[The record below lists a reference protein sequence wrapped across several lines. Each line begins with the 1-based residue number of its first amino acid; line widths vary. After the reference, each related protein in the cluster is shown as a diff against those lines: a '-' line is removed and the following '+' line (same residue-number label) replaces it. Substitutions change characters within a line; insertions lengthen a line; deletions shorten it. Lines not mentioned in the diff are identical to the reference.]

1 MAIGYYLLVG
11 DKTTCGGQIITGDH
25 TMTFNGRATAR
36 EGDKVTCGKHPGTY
50 VIVGGISDMFDMG
63 QRLAGTLDSVSTCP
77 CRARFIN
84 SVMDSYEKQE
94 QPRQQA
100 VTPAYTAT
108 QNFSSPMKEATT
120 VQSNPPPVTQVPP
133 PPIPVF
139 AKSRQ
144 RGKGCTDAGTEAE
157 PANNFGRMGIYQV
170 LSSPTPVTESK
181 PEQPPQGKKHPPE
194 PDKPQDKKLP
204 WYKRWFSDS
213 KGKAEAAATVVAA
226 TTRSAVADGE
236 TLVMRYIG
244 GGTSS
249 AGRWLA
255 VPNPLTVGLMGLFY
269 SSGLNE
275 GEEDYLNEY
284 HLSEIASQYGKAP
297 TRVRFRWIRD
307 EESGRMTV
315 QGYHVSPES
324 GLDKVPVHMMKL
336 NPATGNYEFWE
347 PGEHRPTILW
357 TPNEQEFKVPP
368 HTGNEEQPFIPSQI
382 TVLPIPDK
390 VGSNIESLPMPEEKD
405 FRDYILVFP
414 AGSGMKPVYVMFNT
428 PRNQPGVVT
437 GQGQR
442 VEGNWLNLAGQDM
455 GAPIPSQ
462 IADKL
467 RGRRF
472 NNFDDFRRAF
482 WKEVGN
488 DPELS
493 QQFNSHNKEFLKKS
507 YSPYSPRQ
515 EHIGN
520 REKYEIHHVKFI
532 KDGGEV
538 YNLDNLRVT
547 TPKRHIEIHSSKGGI
562 K

>member
-50 VIVGGISDMFDMG
+50 TIVGGISDMFDMG

-94 QPRQQA
+94 QPRQQ
-100 VTPAYTAT
+100 PAHMTA
-108 QNFSSPMKEATT
+108 QNFSSPVKEATT
-120 VQSNPPPVTQVPP
+120 VQHTSPPVTQAPP

-144 RGKGCTDAGTEAE
+144 RGKGCTDAGTETE
-157 PANNFGRMGIYQV
+157 PANNFGRMAIYQV
-170 LSSPTPVTESK
+170 QSSPAPVTEPK

-213 KGKAEAAATVVAA
+213 KDKAEAAATAVAA

-255 VPNPLTVGLMGLFY
+255 APNPLTVGLMGLFY

-390 VGSNIESLPMPEEKD
+390 VGSDIESLPMPEEKD
-405 FRDYILVFP
+405 FRDYILILP
-414 AGSGMKPVYVMFNT
+414 IPNMPPVYVYLSKPPVKLFEVDLYKNFAGRLRNGTHADHMPSDAAVQAYWKNLYPELKPKQLERLSKNVAAIIIPADVHRKLSATYGGRNTPEQIRQDASDLRGAVDRDFNT
-428 PRNQPGVVT
+428 IMPALQEYGATERQLEEARVKMHKLNQE
-437 GQGQR
+437 QR
-442 VEGNWLNLAGQDM
+442 LY
-455 GAPIPSQ
+455 
-462 IADKL
+462 K
-467 RGRRF
+467 
-472 NNFDDFRRAF
+472 
-482 WKEVGN
+482 
-488 DPELS
+488 
-493 QQFNSHNKEFLKKS
+493 
-507 YSPYSPRQ
+507 
-515 EHIGN
+515 
-520 REKYEIHHVKFI
+520 
-532 KDGGEV
+532 
-538 YNLDNLRVT
+538 
-547 TPKRHIEIHSSKGGI
+547 
-562 K
+562 

>member
-25 TMTFNGRATAR
+25 TMTFDGRATAR

-50 VIVGGISDMFDMG
+50 MIVGGISDMFDMG
-63 QRLAGTLDSVSTCP
+63 RKLAGTLDSVSTCP

-94 QPRQQA
+94 QPVNHTA
-100 VTPAYTAT
+100 TPAYMA
-108 QNFSSPMKEATT
+108 SSPMKEATT
-120 VQSNPPPVTQVPP
+120 VQSNLPPVTQAPP

-144 RGKGCTDAGTEAE
+144 RGKGCTDAGTETE
-157 PANNFGRMGIYQV
+157 LANNFGRMAIYQV
-170 LSSPTPVTESK
+170 QSSSAPVTEPK

-213 KGKAEAAATVVAA
+213 KDKAEAAATAVAA

-236 TLVMRYIG
+236 ALVMRYIG
-244 GGTSS
+244 GGISS

-255 VPNPLTVGLMGLFY
+255 APNPLTVGLMGLFY

-275 GEEDYLNEY
+275 GEEDYLNQY

-336 NPATGNYEFWE
+336 NPVTGNYEFWE

-390 VGSNIESLPMPEEKD
+390 VGSDIESLPMPEEKD
-405 FRDYILVFP
+405 FRDYILILP
-414 AGSGMKPVYVMFNT
+414 IPNMPPVYVYLNKPPVKPLEVGEYHDLAGRSRNDGMDIDHIPSKAALKTYLIEKYGELDSDMLKNILDNSVCITISRKVHQKYSETYGGRNT
-428 PRNQPGVVT
+428 PTKR
-437 GQGQR
+437 
-442 VEGNWLNLAGQDM
+442 LQD
-455 GAPIPSQ
+455 ASDLK
-462 IADKL
+462 AAV
-467 RGRRF
+467 
-472 NNFDDFRRAF
+472 NSNFDAITPGL
-482 WKEVGN
+482 KEEGYT
-488 DPELS
+488 DS
-493 QQFNSHNKEFLKKS
+493 QLNNARKNLHKLN
-507 YSPYSPRQ
+507 Q
-515 EHIGN
+515 E
-520 REKYEIHHVKFI
+520 
-532 KDGGEV
+532 
-538 YNLDNLRVT
+538 
-547 TPKRHIEIHSSKGGI
+547 KGWY